1 MLSVIVD
8 GYTDEAADIIIF
20 PSRHSYQ
27 IGDQPSC
34 SADGN
39 PPPTYQWK
47 DLLTGHVINSSLLV
61 VSKRSSR
68 AAIFQCLATNEIY
81 GEVVTGE
88 KNISFT
94 ITDGQS
100 ELLFHHCFHIFNI

>member
-1 MLSVIVD
+1 MFRHLYFLLSWL
-8 GYTDEAADIIIF
+8 TDEAADITIF

-27 IGDQPSC
+27 IGDQLSC

-39 PPPTYQWK
+39 PPPTYQWM

-68 AAIFQCLATNEIY
+68 PAIFQCLATNEIN
-81 GEVVTGE
+81 GEVVTRN

-100 ELLFHHCFHIFNI
+100 ELLYDT